1 MIPLF
6 YESRTTRDAKSAGE
20 YFMSE
25 SQLLPRLGFI
35 GLGIMGQPMVR
46 NLLRA
51 GYPLTVTTRTPGKAA
66 EFAAGNSSLGTI
78 KAVETSAQVAAECDV
93 IITMVTDSPDVVA
106 VVRGENGIL
115 STAKPG
121 SVIIDMSTISPGVT
135 RELAEDAA
143 SRGIDWLDAPV
154 SGGEKGAIEGT
165 LTIMVGGDPKA
176 LERVRPI
183 FEVMGKRITHFGP
196 AGNGQSAKLCNQ
208 ILVVGNLLAVCE
220 ALTFGAKCGLDLS
233 TLHQALTGGAANS
246 WALEVLGRK
255 IIDRDFKPAFM
266 VRLQQKDLRLV
277 LDAAYENKTPLPTT
291 ALGHQLFSV
300 VEAQGRG
307 DDGTQ
312 TLARVFESLAGLTSE

>member
-1 MIPLF
+1 
-6 YESRTTRDAKSAGE
+6 
-20 YFMSE
+20 
-25 SQLLPRLGFI
+25 
-35 GLGIMGQPMVR
+35 V
-46 NLLRA
+46 
-51 GYPLTVTTRTPGKAA
+51 
-66 EFAAGNSSLGTI
+66 
-78 KAVETSAQVAAECDV
+78 AQVAAECDV

-106 VVRGENGIL
+106 VARGEGGIFA
-115 STAKPG
+115 TAKPG

-165 LTIMVGGDPKA
+165 LTIMVGGDA
-176 LERVRPI
+176 ERLEHVRPI
-183 FEVMGKRITHFGP
+183 FEAMGRRITHFGP

-266 VRLQQKDLRLV
+266 VSLQQKDLRLV
-277 LDAAYENKTPLPTT
+277 LDAASQNHTPLPTT
-291 ALGHQLFSV
+291 SLGHQLFSA

-307 DDGTQ
+307 HDGTQ
-312 TLARVFESLAGLTSE
+312 TLARIFEQLAGLTSE